1 MKNSN
6 KADETKYGA
15 YIALGVGIGTALG
28 VAMDNIALGVA
39 LGAAFSGMMT
49 FIYEKQMGSDRNEDA

>member
-1 MKNSN
+1 MKKTN
-6 KADETKYGA
+6 KAEETKYGA

-39 LGAAFSGMMT
+39 LGAALGGMMM
-49 FIYEKQMGSDRNEDA
+49 FIYEKQMGRDHNEDA